1 MASKHTFRGIA
12 AGLFLCGSLLAAIYY
27 VQPDTFFAISN
38 GSDDQINASE
48 NEAIEDDN
56 SASEEIVEEIKR
68 ENEELHI
75 QIEELKAVVDN
86 EVNEDES
93 VIEADP
99 LYISILSIEQGMTS
113 KDISHKLETLNIV
126 KSAQEFEA
134 ALSDR
139 GVAQQLQIG
148 DYTLDS
154 TMTLDEIIDLITSQ

>member
-27 VQPDTFFAISN
+27 VQPETFFAISN
-38 GSDDQINASE
+38 GSDESIEDENNASE
-48 NEAIEDDN
+48 EL
-56 SASEEIVEEIKR
+56 VEEIKR
-68 ENEELHI
+68 ENEALHI
-75 QIEELKAVVDN
+75 QIEELKALVDDKI
-86 EVNEDES
+86 NEDET
-93 VIEADP
+93 VIETDP

-126 KSAQEFEA
+126 QSAQEFEA
-134 ALSDR
+134 ALSDK

-154 TMTLDEIIDLITSQ
+154 TMTLDEIIDLITSK

>member
-27 VQPDTFFAISN
+27 VQPETFFAISN
-38 GSDDQINASE
+38 GSD
-48 NEAIEDDN
+48 EAIEDDN
-56 SASEEIVEEIKR
+56 SATQEIVEEIKR

-126 KSAQEFEA
+126 QSAQEFEA